1 MGGSKFSAASAVS
14 AATGGAVG
22 GGAIG
27 TVSANAAMNGGGR
40 GVFVFALTGGG
51 GANQLVA
58 ALGDGHLAVG
68 TKIVVAAIDGRI
80 FVAIDDNGAEDRC
93 DDHAD
98 VKKGQGGVGVILSID
113 RGAVQIGL
121 DV

>member
-1 MGGSKFSAASAVS
+1 M
-14 AATGGAVG
+14 G
-22 GGAIG
+22 GGATG
-27 TVSANAAMNGGGR
+27 TVSAIAAMNGGGR
-40 GVFVFALTGGG
+40 GVFVLALAGGG

-68 TKIVVAAIDGRI
+68 TKIVVAAVDGRI
-80 FVAIDDNGAEDRC
+80 FVAIDDNGAEDSS

-98 VKKGQGGVGVILSID
+98 VKKDQGGVGVVLSID
-113 RGAVQIGL
+113 RGTVQIGL